1 MSSSVLNHCTG
12 KATSNRKA
20 AKAKKEVE
28 KKRKRST
35 ILMTELGEALEDAQR
50 GGQLSFIS
58 SSVQETGS
66 MKVDKTSYEKKEVTF
81 THTCRHIY
89 KVRHSCSPQNIS
101 PTHILLFFF
110 DLL

>member
-1 MSSSVLNHCTG
+1 MTRQAYRLRME
-12 KATSNRKA
+12 TSRKA

-50 GGQLSFIS
+50 GGQLSFMS

-66 MKVDKTSYEKKEVTF
+66 MMVDNRGDEKKEVTF

-89 KVRHSCSPQNIS
+89 KVRHSCSPQHIS
-101 PTHILLFFF
+101 PTHIPLFF

>member
-1 MSSSVLNHCTG
+1 ME
-12 KATSNRKA
+12 TSRKA

-50 GGQLSFIS
+50 GGQLSFMS

-66 MKVDKTSYEKKEVTF
+66 MMVDTTSDEKKEVTF

-89 KVRHSCSPQNIS
+89 KCASRRELKIYPLRTSSYFFKIYFNSP
-101 PTHILLFFF
+101 
-110 DLL
+110 